1 MMNTKWIT
9 SKLGHQYLI
18 DADDKYMERCLMG
31 SGYQIRNW
39 EFAKTLCNPNG
50 IALDI
55 GASIGMNALNY
66 STYFSSVEAFEP
78 DPDVYECMLETLAAN
93 NIDNVLTHPIAA
105 SDCSKTN
112 ILVKFHR
119 ATFGNTLKPVG
130 YVGKTRPQLS
140 IQCEPIDHYEFEN
153 VNLIKIDVEGNELA
167 VLKGAEQTIL
177 KYMPVL
183 QIEIKPQ
190 MLKRQLTS
198 PQELWQWLVDRGY
211 TAKHFAGD
219 VTNPKFLDSEK
230 FTSNS
235 KYGIE
240 YKIEFDNIKQNLVDF
255 WFIKLPKNT

>member
-1 MMNTKWIT
+1 MNKKWIT
-9 SKLGHQYLI
+9 NKSNQRYLI
-18 DADDKYMERCLMG
+18 DANDKYMERCLLG
-31 SGYQIRNW
+31 SGYQMRNW
-39 EFAKTLCNPNG
+39 NFLKTLTPPG
-50 IALDI
+50 GLALDV
-55 GASIGMNALNY
+55 GASIGMNSLNY
-66 STYFSSVEAFEP
+66 SKYFDNVVSLEP
-78 DPDVYECMLETLAAN
+78 DADIYACLVETMSANACENVQTISAAVGDVVGKARLL
-93 NIDNVLTHPIAA
+93 
-105 SDCSKTN
+105 
-112 ILVKFHR
+112 KFKDS
-119 ATFGNTLKPVG
+119 TFGNCLEPQG
-130 YVGKTRPQLS
+130 YKNKSRDMIDVDLITIDSLALS
-140 IQCEPIDHYEFEN
+140 DVSY
-153 VNLIKIDVEGNELA
+153 IKIDVEGNELP

-255 WFIKLPKNT
+255 WFIKQTV